1 MDDLLTAI
9 VERRTALQ
17 SEIDA
22 LLATPTIEKRDL
34 NATEAQRFTEL
45 RDQAKAIDE
54 RIAELRAEYEARE
67 VANAARAKVAPPVQV
82 GSEPRTYSPHGP
94 NSYFRDLAFAALG
107 HDEARQRLIRHAKE
121 VAVEASRNPNGPEA
135 RALAAATRGEQR
147 ALSTVDG
154 SGGTFVP
161 PAYLVD
167 EWVQFARAA
176 RVVANQVRRM
186 DLPKGTDSIN
196 MPKVTSGTAVALQG
210 TQNTAVTETD
220 LTDTY
225 VSASVVTVAGQ
236 QTVSLQLIEQS
247 PVDFDRVVFADLQ
260 AALAQQV
267 DQLVIAGSGS
277 SGQPTGLLN
286 LSGINTV
293 SYSST
298 SPTPTNLW
306 PLLIQALAEVN
317 NTRFMPAQAIFMTP
331 LRWGWLVAGQ
341 DTTGRPLVVPE
352 ANGPWNAVGVGSPDI
367 PAGRVGTIAGVPV
380 YVDANIP
387 QTLANGG
394 TSTDAA
400 TADQDAIIVARTD
413 DLYLYESAV
422 TARALPQTLGSQ
434 MSVLLQ
440 TYEYLAWLPGRY
452 PQSIAVI
459 TGEGLSTPTF

>member
-22 LLATPTIEKRDL
+22 LLATPTTEKRDL
-34 NATEAQRFTEL
+34 NATEAQRFAEL
-45 RDQAKAIDE
+45 RDQAKEVDA

-67 VANAARAKVAPPVQV
+67 VANAARAKVAPTVQV
-82 GSEPRTYSPHGP
+82 GAEPRTYSPHGP

-121 VAVEASRNPNGPEA
+121 VAVEATRDPNGPEA

-267 DQLVIAGSGS
+267 DQLVINGSGS

-394 TSTDAA
+394 TSADAA